1 MKLYIHAQ
9 GYKMESKTDRSESEF
24 HSTDISVSMEIM
36 QPEVTNSSQL
46 SRRNSSLTQLLEVAT
61 SQLKIVY

>member
-24 HSTDISVSMEIM
+24 HSTDLSVSM

-46 SRRNSSLTQLLEVAT
+46 SRRNGSLTQLLEVAT
-61 SQLKIVY
+61 SQLKILY